1 MCWDLPGN
9 RLRSLAKSAPD
20 NHQRRSV
27 QGIGG
32 ETELVQKLCV
42 TQEPRLS
49 SGQRKEV
56 GLKGLPVF
64 SLSVNVLSMALRT
77 RIESDDLGGN
87 II

>member
-1 MCWDLPGN
+1 MCWGLPGN

-27 QGIGG
+27 QGVGG
-32 ETELVQKLCV
+32 GTDLVQKLCV
-42 TQEPRLS
+42 TQEPGLS

-56 GLKGLPVF
+56 GLEGLPVF
-64 SLSVNVLSMALRT
+64 SLSLSVLFMALRA

-87 II
+87 VT